1 MGTGPR
7 HGCPRGPVCAQFY
20 VNVTPCRGRLA
31 SLTATDQAGGA
42 INTRRTSMRQQGA
55 KHTRTPFGG
64 LVVVSLVAVV
74 LLVLTAGLFGGAC
87 GSGRLPSAG
96 DADDPEE
103 GDVTINGAGATFP
116 RPLYIEWIGEYQLA
130 NPGVRLNYQGIG
142 SGGGIEQFTRLTVDF
157 GGSDAPMK
165 DEEIAAAEAA
175 SGSKVL
181 HIPTVFGSIVLA
193 YNLEGV
199 SGVKLD
205 PLVLTAVFLGEIT
218 SWNDPRIVAL
228 NPGVRLP
235 DSRLQVVHRSDA
247 SGTTAIFTEYLSA
260 VSTRWHDLVG
270 SGKDVDWPVGLGGQG
285 NDGVSAVIQ
294 QQPGSIGYVE
304 YSYAVETGLP
314 MASLQNRAGNFVAPS
329 LEATS
334 AAALTD
340 EYPDDLRF
348 SVADSAHPDAYPIA
362 GATWVLAYEQMRSN
376 AKAQALKDWLVYA
389 LNEGT
394 PIAEELGYAPLPEEL
409 KALALLKVAA
419 IRGF

>member
-1 MGTGPR
+1 MTQQSAG
-7 HGCPRGPVCAQFY
+7 Y
-20 VNVTPCRGRLA
+20 GRARLVRLVLLGAVILA
-31 SLTATDQAGGA
+31 LVLLA
-42 INTRRTSMRQQGA
+42 
-55 KHTRTPFGG
+55 GG
-64 LVVVSLVAVV
+64 LV
-74 LLVLTAGLFGGAC
+74 GGAC
-87 GSGRLPSAG
+87 GTGELPSAG
-96 DADDPEE
+96 GADDPDA
-103 GDVTINGAGATFP
+103 GDVRLNGAGATFP

-130 NPGVRLNYQGIG
+130 NPDVRLNYQGIG

-157 GGSDAPMK
+157 GGTDAPMK

-175 SGSKVL
+175 GGSKVL

-199 SGVKLD
+199 AEVRLD
-205 PLVLTAVFLGEIT
+205 PLLLTAIFLGEIT
-218 SWNDPRIVAL
+218 SWDDPRIVAL
-228 NPGVRLP
+228 NPGVQLP
-235 DSRLQVVHRSDA
+235 KSRLQVVHRSDA

-270 SGKDVDWPVGLGGQG
+270 AGKDVDWPVGLGGQG

-314 MASLQNRAGNFVAPS
+314 MASLQNQAGNFIVPS

-334 AAALTD
+334 AAALIE

-348 SVADSAHPDAYPIA
+348 SVANSAHPDAYPIV
-362 GATWVLAYEQMRSN
+362 GATWVLAYEQMRSK
-376 AKAQALKDWLVYA
+376 AKAAALKDWLVYS

-409 KALALLKVAA
+409 KALALLKVEA